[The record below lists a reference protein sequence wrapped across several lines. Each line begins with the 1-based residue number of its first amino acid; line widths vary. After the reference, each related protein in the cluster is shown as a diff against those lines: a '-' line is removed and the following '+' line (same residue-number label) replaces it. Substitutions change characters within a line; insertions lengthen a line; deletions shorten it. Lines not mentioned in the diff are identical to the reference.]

1 MMGQYFYHQHIRRAV
16 TVFGSLFNNISITKR
31 DGSGNVM
38 QSIKVPLSYGP
49 TQKFLARIKA
59 EENLTDPRLAVKL
72 PRMSFE
78 ITDITYDAS
87 TQLQKSLNR
96 CLPQTEGNSRST
108 VQMPT
113 KYNLSFELSIL
124 AKHTDDALQIME
136 QILPYF
142 QPDYTVTVNEVGN
155 RFKSDM
161 PFVLTSVTMNDD
173 YEGDFTNRRSI
184 VYTLNFD
191 TKVNFYGPITDRT
204 NIIKSTRTTVSDT
217 DMTSAGEPYETV
229 LIEVSPLNATED
241 EQFTIETTFDST
253 VPNQFLLGV
262 SSLSGSFTVGE
273 SVIGTESGAVGVLKE
288 IDSNTARIVA
298 PDGRFELNETVTG
311 TSSQASFDVVSIEE
325 VWNAL

>member
-38 QSIKVPLSYGP
+38 QTIQVPLSYGP

-59 EENLTDPRLAVKL
+59 EANLTDPRLAIKL

-78 ITDITYDAS
+78 ITNIAYDAS
-87 TQLQKSLNR
+87 SQLQKSLNR
-96 CLPQTEGNSRST
+96 CLPQTEGNRRST

-184 VYTLNFD
+184 VYTLSFD
-191 TKVNFYGPITDRT
+191 TKINFYGPIADRT

-229 LIEVSPLNATED
+229 KIEVSPLNATEN

-262 SSLSGSFTVGE
+262 SSLSGTFTVGE
-273 SVIGTESGAVGVLKE
+273 SVIGTESGAVGVLTE

-325 VWNAL
+325 LWNAL

>member
-31 DGSGNVM
+31 DGSGNIM
-38 QSIKVPLSYGP
+38 QSVKVPLSYGP

-87 TQLQKSLNR
+87 TQTQKRLNR
-96 CLPQTEGNSRST
+96 CLPQTDGSVRST
-108 VQMPT
+108 VKMPT
-113 KYNLSFELSIL
+113 MYNLSFELSIL
-124 AKHTDDALQIME
+124 AKHTDDALQIIE

-161 PFVLTSVTMNDD
+161 PFVLTSVSMNDD

-191 TKVNFYGPITDRT
+191 TKVNFYGPIRDNT
-204 NIIKSTRTTVSDT
+204 NVVRSFRSSISDI
-217 DMTSAGEPYETV
+217 DMSSEGSPYNVDT
-229 LIEVSPLNATED
+229 IQISPADATED
-241 EQFTIETTFDST
+241 DQFDIEADFDT
-253 VPNQFLLGV
+253 NVPNEFLLGV

-273 SVIGTESGAVGVLKE
+273 SVIGTESGAVGFLRE